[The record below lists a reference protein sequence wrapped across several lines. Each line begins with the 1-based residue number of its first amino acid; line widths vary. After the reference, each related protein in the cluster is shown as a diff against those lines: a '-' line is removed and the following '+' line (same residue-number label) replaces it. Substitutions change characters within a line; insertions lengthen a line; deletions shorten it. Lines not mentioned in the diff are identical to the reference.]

1 MQLCCRQYTRFGE
14 GFKDMTS
21 LIESLQDI
29 AQVENDDRINS
40 SSQVSPPA
48 ADARRDLTRAELQ
61 LRELVEL
68 RSCKKCHR
76 EDATIV
82 FLPCGHLAGC
92 VSCSESI
99 ERCPVASCNFF
110 IREKIRTVPKT
121 EGRVF

>member
-1 MQLCCRQYTRFGE
+1 
-14 GFKDMTS
+14 MTS
-21 LIESLQDI
+21 LIDSLEDI
-29 AQVENDDRINS
+29 AKDQSDDQSNS
-40 SSQVSPPA
+40 SPQVSPPA
-48 ADARRDLTRAELQ
+48 VCARRDLTPTELE
-61 LRELVEL
+61 LRELLES

-92 VSCSESI
+92 ISCSEHI